1 MGSDFKKQN
10 CLYHTCG
17 LVIAN
22 LHTFY
27 DFHDENKENVKN
39 HTLFSSTCQA
49 LPQEA
54 AALKHG
60 IRNSET
66 ESRKQKWKRNT
77 ESNINNRK
85 FKNFTLHNIVQ
96 SKDNLFYFFWQFS

>member
-39 HTLFSSTCQA
+39 HTLFSSTCPPPPPA
-49 LPQEA
+49 PTHSIGTATRGSSTKTWNPESGN
-54 AALKHG
+54 G
-60 IRNSET
+60 ITET
-66 ESRKQKWKRNT
+66 EMET
-77 ESNINNRK
+77 EYRIK
-85 FKNFTLHNIVQ
+85 YQ
-96 SKDNLFYFFWQFS
+96 

>member
-39 HTLFSSTCQA
+39 HTLFSSTWPPPPA
-49 LPQEA
+49 PTHSIGTATRGSSTKTWNPESGN
-54 AALKHG
+54 G
-60 IRNSET
+60 ITET
-66 ESRKQKWKRNT
+66 EMET
-77 ESNINNRK
+77 EYRIKYQYR
-85 FKNFTLHNIVQ
+85 
-96 SKDNLFYFFWQFS
+96 